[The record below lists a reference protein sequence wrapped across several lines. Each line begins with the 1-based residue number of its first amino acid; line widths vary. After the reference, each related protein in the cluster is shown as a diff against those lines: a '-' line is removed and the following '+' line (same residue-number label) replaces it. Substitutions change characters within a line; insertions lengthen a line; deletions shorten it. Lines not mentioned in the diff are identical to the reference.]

1 MDNDTPI
8 ATCIEASID
17 YRAAFDF
24 APIGLA
30 LSRNRQMLDCN
41 QALCDM
47 FGASRAQLVGQSFA
61 LLYPSVVEYERTGER
76 IAPLLGRNGRYAD
89 DRLMKRVDGQF
100 KGEMFWCHVT
110 GRALN
115 RAAPHEAGIWSFEDL
130 SASRVVKADLTARER
145 EVAAYML
152 EGLTSKQIGK
162 VLTISHR
169 TVEIYRAR
177 LMRKYKA
184 STTADLVH
192 KLMAG

>member
-1 MDNDTPI
+1 MDIDTHI
-8 ATCIEASID
+8 AATID

-47 FGASRAQLVGQSFA
+47 FGTSRAQLVGQSFA
-61 LLYPSVVEYERTGER
+61 LLYPSVAEYERTGAR
-76 IAPLLGRNGRYAD
+76 IAPLLGSNGRYAD
-89 DRLMKRVDGQF
+89 DRLMKRFDGQF

-145 EVAAYML
+145 EVAAYLL

-162 VLTISHR
+162 MLVISHR

-184 STTADLVH
+184 NTTADLIH

>member
-1 MDNDTPI
+1 MDNDTRI
-8 ATCIEASID
+8 TTSID

-30 LSRNRQMLDCN
+30 LSRNRQMVDCN

-47 FGASRAQLVGQSFA
+47 FGASHAQLAGQSFA
-61 LLYPSVVEYERTGER
+61 LLYPSLDEYERTGAR
-76 IAPLLGRNGRYAD
+76 IAPILGRNGRYGD
-89 DRLMKRVDGQF
+89 DRLMKRVDGQM
-100 KGEMFWCHVT
+100 KGEIFWCHVT

-130 SASRVVKADLTARER
+130 SASRVAKADLTARER

-162 VLTISHR
+162 VLAISHR

-177 LMRKYKA
+177 LMRKYQA

>member
-1 MDNDTPI
+1 MDNTTSI
-8 ATCIEASID
+8 ATID

-47 FGASRAQLVGQSFA
+47 FGTSRAALVGQSFA
-61 LLYPSVVEYERTGER
+61 LLYPSLAEYERTGAR

-100 KGEMFWCHVT
+100 KGDMFWCHVT

-177 LMRKYKA
+177 LMRKYNA

>member
-1 MDNDTPI
+1 MNHPMDNDKQ
-8 ATCIEASID
+8 ASID

-30 LSRNRQMLDCN
+30 LSRNRQMVDCN

-47 FGASRAQLVGQSFA
+47 FGAHREQLVGQSFA
-61 LLYPSVVEYERTGER
+61 LLYPSLDEYERTGAR
-76 IAPLLGRNGRYAD
+76 IEPLLGRNGRYAD
-89 DRLMKRVDGQF
+89 DRLMKRADGQF
-100 KGEMFWCHVT
+100 KGELFWCHVT

-130 SASRVVKADLTARER
+130 SASRVAKADLTPRER

-152 EGLTSKQIGK
+152 QGLTSKQIGK
-162 VLTISHR
+162 MLAISHR

-177 LMRKYKA
+177 LMRKYQA
-184 STTADLVH
+184 ITTADLIH

>member
-1 MDNDTPI
+1 MDNDTTAI
-8 ATCIEASID
+8 AASID

-47 FGASRAQLVGQSFA
+47 FGTSRMQLVGQSFA
-61 LLYPSVVEYERTGER
+61 LLYPSVAEYERTGER

-184 STTADLVH
+184 TTTADLIH

>member
-1 MDNDTPI
+1 MGPAFDTDFDT
-8 ATCIEASID
+8 AVD

-30 LSRNRQMLDCN
+30 LSRNRQMVDCN

-47 FGASRAQLVGQSFA
+47 FGAHREQLLGQSFA
-61 LLYPSVVEYERTGER
+61 LLYPSLAEYERTGAR
-76 IAPLLGRNGRYAD
+76 IAPLLGRDGRYAD

-100 KGEMFWCHVT
+100 KGDVFWCHVT

-177 LMRKYKA
+177 LMRKYQA